1 MWFDAVPELL
11 EFDRH
16 AILAGEIWRLW
27 TCHLVHY
34 SPQHAMIDLATAA
47 AAGAVAL
54 PALGWRRLCL
64 AVALM
69 APLISAGLLLM
80 APDLAYYR
88 GASGMAVMLVVLA
101 ASTLWPRAGTR
112 ARAALLLLGGALA
125 VKIGAEAL
133 GYASGWADLPAG
145 VRVVWQAHMLGA
157 AAAVL
162 TVKTL
167 RVRTASR

>member
-1 MWFDAVPELL
+1 MRFGAVPELL

-34 SPQHAMIDLATAA
+34 STQHALIDLATAA

-54 PALGWRRLCL
+54 PAMGWRRLCL
-64 AVALM
+64 AVALT
-69 APLISAGLLLM
+69 APLISGGLLLL
-80 APDLAYYR
+80 ASDLIYYR

-101 ASTLWPRAGTR
+101 ACTLWPQAAPL
-112 ARAALLLLGGALA
+112 ARSALALLGGAVA
-125 VKIGAEAL
+125 VKIGAEAV
-133 GYASGWADLPAG
+133 GYATGWSDLPAG
-145 VRVVWQAHMLGA
+145 VRVAWQAHLLGA

-162 TVKTL
+162 TVKAL
-167 RVRTASR
+167 RVRTSSR